1 MLSGASG
8 AFVAVLRRDL
18 LLAWRARA
26 DVLVTLAFFVVVVCL
41 FPFGVGAEPNQLR
54 AIAPGVLWVAALLA
68 TLLSLHR
75 LFSQDHVDGTLEQ
88 LLLSPEPAVLWVA
101 AKISAHWIV
110 TGLPLVVIAP
120 ALALL
125 FDVEQDALG
134 VLVLSLALGTPI
146 LALLGAVGAALTL
159 GLRGGGMLL
168 ALLVLPL
175 FVPVL
180 IFGAGA
186 VDAHLAGSGATA
198 HLLLLGGGLLGALAL
213 APLAAAAALRI
224 ALD

>member
-1 MLSGASG
+1 VLSALLGP
-8 AFVAVLRRDL
+8 FVAVLRRDL
-18 LLAWRARA
+18 MLAWRGRA
-26 DVLVTLAFFVVVVCL
+26 DVLVTLAFFVIVVCL
-41 FPFGVGAEPNQLR
+41 FPFGVGAETNQLR
-54 AIAPGVLWVAALLA
+54 AIAPGVLWVAALLS

-75 LFSQDHVDGTLEQ
+75 LFAQDHADGTLEQ
-88 LLLSPEPAVLWVA
+88 LLLSPEPTALWVV
-101 AKISAHWIV
+101 AKVAAHWIV
-110 TGLPLVVIAP
+110 TGLPLVLAAP
-120 ALALL
+120 GLALL

-134 VLVLSLALGTPI
+134 VLVLSLALGSPI

-159 GLRGGGMLL
+159 GLRGGGVLL

-186 VDAHLAGSGATA
+186 VDSHLAGSGAAA

-213 APLAAAAALRI
+213 APFACAAALRI
-224 ALD
+224 AME

>member
-1 MLSGASG
+1 MSGLLG
-8 AFVAVLRRDL
+8 PFIAVLRRDL
-18 LLAWRARA
+18 MLAWRGRA
-26 DVLVTLAFFVVVVCL
+26 DVLVTLAFFVIVVCL
-41 FPFGVGAEPNQLR
+41 FPFGVGAEINQLR
-54 AIAPGVLWVAALLA
+54 AIAPGVLWVAALLS

-75 LFSQDHVDGTLEQ
+75 LFAQDHADGTLEQ
-88 LLLSPEPAVLWVA
+88 LLLSPEPTALWVV
-101 AKISAHWIV
+101 AKVAAHWIV
-110 TGLPLVVIAP
+110 TGLPLVLAAP
-120 ALALL
+120 GLALL

-134 VLVLSLALGTPI
+134 VLVLSLALGSPI

-159 GLRGGGMLL
+159 GLRGGGVLL

-186 VDAHLAGSGATA
+186 VDSHLAGTGATA

-213 APLAAAAALRI
+213 APFACAAALRI
-224 ALD
+224 AME